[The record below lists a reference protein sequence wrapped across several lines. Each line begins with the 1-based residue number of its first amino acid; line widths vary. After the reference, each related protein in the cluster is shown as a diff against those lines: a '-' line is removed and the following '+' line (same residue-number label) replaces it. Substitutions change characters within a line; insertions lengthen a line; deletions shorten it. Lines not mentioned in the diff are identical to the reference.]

1 MNIAITGVSGY
12 IGSKLLAYLDRQN
25 NVQRIVGIDIQEPG
39 VKSAKL
45 KFYQHDVR
53 QPFGDFFI
61 ENGVDT
67 VVHLA
72 FILRPT
78 RNTTLARQV
87 DIGGTKNLLDAC
99 RQAKVKHLLYLSS
112 HTAYGAHKD
121 NPVPLTED
129 SPLRPI
135 PGFQYS
141 HDKVEIEQALCDFG
155 ASGNNTTITILRSCP
170 VVGANAIGTATTIM
184 FTPFVMLGVAG
195 SDAPMQFIH
204 EDDLINIMAMFIRR
218 GKGGIYNVA
227 GDGELKYSEV
237 ARMLHKG
244 LLKLPMKLLEAAV
257 SFSWAAHI
265 QSAAPAGCLHFIQYP
280 PVVSTAKLKRELRYE
295 FKYSS
300 KEALSALAECDIMRR
315 DKRKNRG

>member
-1 MNIAITGVSGY
+1 MNIAITGISGY
-12 IGSKLLAYLDRQN
+12 IGSRLLAYLDRLDS
-25 NVQRIVGIDIQEPG
+25 VKKIIGIDNQKPL

-53 QPFGDFFI
+53 QPFGDIFL

-78 RNTTLARQV
+78 RNQALARQV
-87 DIGGTKNLLDAC
+87 DIGGTMNLLDAC

-129 SPLRPI
+129 ASLRPI

-141 HDKVEIEQALCDFG
+141 HDKVEIEQTLRDFIS
-155 ASGNNTTITILRSCP
+155 SGNNMTLTILRCCP
-170 VVGANAIGTATTIM
+170 VVGANAVGTATTIM
-184 FTPFVMLGVAG
+184 FTPFVMLGVTG

-204 EDDLINIMAMFIRR
+204 EDDLINIIGMFISR
-218 GKGGIYNVA
+218 GQGGIFNIA
-227 GDGELKYSEV
+227 GDGTLKYSEV
-237 ARMLHKG
+237 ARMLRKG
-244 LLKLPMKLLEAAV
+244 LLKLPMKILELAV

-265 QSAAPAGCLHFIQYP
+265 QSAAPAGCLKFIQCP
-280 PVVSTAKLKRELRYE
+280 PVVSTAKLKRELGYKFRYT
-295 FKYSS
+295 S
-300 KEALSALAECDIMRR
+300 KQALSCLADQIG
-315 DKRKNRG
+315 K

>member
-1 MNIAITGVSGY
+1 MNIAVTGISGY
-12 IGSKLLAYLDRQN
+12 IGSKLLPYLDRMDS
-25 NVQRIVGIDIQEPG
+25 VKKIIGIDNREPR
-39 VKSAKL
+39 VKSVKL
-45 KFYQHDVR
+45 KFYPHDVC
-53 QPFGDFFI
+53 QPFDGIFG
-61 ENGVDT
+61 ETGVDT

-78 RNTTLARQV
+78 RNESLTRQV
-87 DIGGTKNLLDAC
+87 DIGGTMNLLDAC
-99 RQAKVKHLLYLSS
+99 RKAGVKHLLYLSS

-141 HDKVEIEQALCDFG
+141 HDKVEIEQALRDFT
-155 ASGNNTTITILRSCP
+155 ASGNNVTLTILRSCP

-184 FTPFVMLGVAG
+184 FTPLVMLGVTG

-204 EDDLINIMAMFIRR
+204 EDDLINILGLFITRK
-218 GKGGIYNVA
+218 KGGVYNVA
-227 GDGELKYSEV
+227 GDGTLKYSEV

-244 LLKLPMKLLEAAV
+244 LLKLPAKLLELLI
-257 SFSWAAHI
+257 SFAWATHV
-265 QSAAPAGCLHFIQYP
+265 QSAAPAGCLKFIQYA
-280 PVVSTAKLKRELRYE
+280 PVISTAKLKRELGYK

-300 KEALSALAECDIMRR
+300 KQALSCLADQIC
-315 DKRKNRG
+315 K

>member
-1 MNIAITGVSGY
+1 MNIAITGISGY
-12 IGSKLLAYLDRQN
+12 IGSRLLAYLDRQDN
-25 NVQRIVGIDIQEPG
+25 IQKIVGIDVREPG

-53 QPFGDFFI
+53 QPFGDLFV
-61 ENGVDT
+61 ENGVDA

-78 RNTTLARQV
+78 RNTKLARQI
-87 DIGGTKNLLDAC
+87 DIGGTMNLLDAC

-121 NPVPLTED
+121 NPVPLTEE

-141 HDKVEIEQALCDFG
+141 HDKVEIEQALCDFS
-155 ASGNNTTITILRSCP
+155 ASGNNTTVTILRSCP
-170 VVGANAIGTATTIM
+170 VVGANALGSATTIM
-184 FTPFVMLGVAG
+184 FTPFVMLGVTG

-204 EDDLINIMAMFIRR
+204 EDDLINIIGLFIKHK
-218 GKGGIYNVA
+218 KGGIHNVA

-244 LLKLPMKLLEAAV
+244 LLKLPMKLLEFVV

-265 QSAAPAGCLHFIQYP
+265 QSAAPAGCLHFIQHP
-280 PVVSTAKLKRELRYE
+280 PVVSTAKLKRELGYE